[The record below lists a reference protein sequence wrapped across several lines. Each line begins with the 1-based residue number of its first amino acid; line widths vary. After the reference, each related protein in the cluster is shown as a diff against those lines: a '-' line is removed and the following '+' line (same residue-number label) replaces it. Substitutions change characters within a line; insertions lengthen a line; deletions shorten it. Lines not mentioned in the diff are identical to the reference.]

1 MDSISFQ
8 YPAWYLLFCFLL
20 AGVYAWLLYGRDVR
34 FRETAP
40 RLHWWLGL
48 LRFLSVAAIALLLLE
63 PLVRTVS
70 AEVKKPIVVVAQ
82 DVSES
87 IALALAGDTARL
99 RTALQEL
106 SQTLAADYEVHT
118 FSFGTQVRPG
128 LEAPF
133 ADKATN
139 LDALFRELYD
149 RYSGQNLGAIIVA
162 TDGIFNRGA
171 NPLYASHRLAAPLFA
186 IALGDTVPR
195 KDLLIKQVFFN
206 KIVYL
211 GDRFV
216 VQVDVAAHHCD
227 GAQATLYVQHLEEGR
242 VRNVQQLP
250 LSIRGDEFFT
260 TLEVTLEAEKA
271 GVQHYRFRLA
281 TLPGEVHTL
290 NNTRD
295 IFVEVL
301 DARQKILLLAHAPH
315 PDLAALRRALERH
328 KNYELE
334 IAFADQAVDIA
345 AYDLVVLHQL
355 PSHKYPIEGLLAQ
368 MDARKVPRLFV
379 LGAQTDLA
387 RFNEAQSL
395 MRIRGSGGQVN
406 DVAAWVQPDF
416 RLFSW
421 DERLATEWK
430 AWPPLQAPFGEYE
443 TGGGAQVWLWQRI
456 GKVDTHYPL
465 WVFGEQGG
473 LRSSVLAAEGI
484 WRWRLFEYLQHQ
496 QHRLT
501 DELLGRVV
509 QYLSV
514 KGDKRRFRVHV
525 AKHVFDENERIV
537 FDAELYNPAY
547 ELVNEPDVRLS
558 IRDEE
563 GREYAFVMDKTDR
576 AYRLDAGIL
585 PVGNYTFSARVQYA
599 GTPLSASGR
608 FSVQPVQL
616 EAFATTA
623 NHTLLRSLVKRQGGQ
638 LRYLDQLGE
647 LPALLE
653 ASGKVKPV
661 VYASTRTRPLLH
673 LKWLFFAIL
682 ALLSAEWF
690 LRRYF
695 GAY

>member
-8 YPAWYLLFCFLL
+8 YPAWYFFFCLLV
-20 AGVYAWLLYGRDVR
+20 AGAYALLLYARDVR

-48 LRFLSVAAIALLLLE
+48 LRFLAVAVIALLLLE
-63 PLVRTVS
+63 PLIRIVAT
-70 AEVKKPIVVVAQ
+70 EVKKPIVVIAQ

-87 IALALAGDTARL
+87 IALSLRDDTLHL
-99 RTALQEL
+99 RTALQEV
-106 SQTLAADYEVHT
+106 SQALAAEYEVAT
-118 FSFGTQVRPG
+118 YSFGTRVRPG
-128 LEAPF
+128 LEEPF
-133 ADKATN
+133 ADKTTN

-149 RYSGQNLGAIIVA
+149 RYSGQNLGAIVVA
-162 TDGIFNRGA
+162 TDGIFNRGG
-171 NPLYASHRLAAPLFA
+171 NPLYTSRRLATPLFA

-216 VQVDVAAHHCD
+216 VQVDVAAHHSD
-227 GAQATLYVQHLEEGR
+227 GAHTTLYVQQVEGGR
-242 VRNVQQLP
+242 TRNVQQLP
-250 LSIRGDEFFT
+250 VSIRGDEFFT
-260 TLEVTLEAEKA
+260 TLEVTLEAEEA
-271 GVQHYRFRLA
+271 GVRRYRFSLGA
-281 TLPGEVHTL
+281 LPGEVRTV

-315 PDLAALRRALERH
+315 PDLAAFRRALEQR

-334 IAFADQAVDIA
+334 ITFADQAVDVA
-345 AYDLVVLHQL
+345 AYDFVLLHQL
-355 PSHKYPIEGLLAQ
+355 PSSKYPIEGVLAQ
-368 MDARKVPRLFV
+368 MDARKIPRLFV
-379 LGAQTDLA
+379 VGAQTDLA
-387 RFNEAQSL
+387 RLNEAQNL
-395 MRIRGSGGQVN
+395 IRIRGGGGQVN

-416 RLFSW
+416 RLFTW
-421 DERLATEWK
+421 DERLASELK
-430 AWPPLQAPFGEYE
+430 VWPPLQAPFGEYE
-443 TGGGAQVWLWQRI
+443 HGGGAEVWLWQRI

-465 WVFGEQGG
+465 WVFGEAGG
-473 LRSSVLAAEGI
+473 LRAGVLAAEGI
-484 WRWRLFEYLQHQ
+484 WRWRLFEYLQYQ
-496 QHRLT
+496 QHAMT

-525 AKHVFDENERIV
+525 AKHIFDENERIT
-537 FDAELYNPAY
+537 FDAELYNPTY
-547 ELVNEPDVRLS
+547 ELVNESDVSLS
-558 IRDEE
+558 IRDEK
-563 GREYAFVMDKTDR
+563 GREYAFVMDKTDK

-585 PVGNYTFSARVQYA
+585 PVGNYTFSARVQYG
-599 GTPLSASGR
+599 GTPFSASGR

-616 EAFATTA
+616 EAFATVA
-623 NHTLLRSLVKRQGGQ
+623 NHTLLHSLVKQQGGQ
-638 LRYLDQLGE
+638 LCYLDQIGS

-653 ASGKVKPV
+653 ATGRVKPV
-661 VYASTRTRPLLH
+661 AYARTHTRPLLH

-682 ALLSAEWF
+682 ALLSLEWF